1 MGMKSFKSRGYVTEK
16 FSWNHY
22 YWYLTNEGIEY
33 LRDYL
38 HLPEEIVPE
47 TLKKPRAPPRPLPG
61 TGYDQRGPR
70 RGGRYGDDKKFGG
83 APGDFNPSFREG
95 YERRD
100 RPERGGFGRG
110 GDRGFGGR
118 GGYKG
123 KALDEVPLESKFCL
137 LQNINLIL

>member
-1 MGMKSFKSRGYVTEK
+1 MVTKKDMHPTAKHKDTQVSNLYVINLMKSFKSRGYVTEK
-16 FSWNHY
+16 FSWNYY

-83 APGDFNPSFREG
+83 APGDFNPSFVSSLTTH
-95 YERRD
+95 
-100 RPERGGFGRG
+100 F
-110 GDRGFGGR
+110 
-118 GGYKG
+118 
-123 KALDEVPLESKFCL
+123 VS
-137 LQNINLIL
+137 